1 MIVRYRPAFLLVPP
15 LLVAAGIQA
24 SEFLV
29 PKGVRDHLDKLEK
42 DWEVLKKSAQEEKEL
57 SKKAQVASVSKAQ
70 SAEKGKAVDSKP
82 VYIPI
87 PIWTTQKKSQD
98 YKADDKEWQE
108 FVRLEQDAKRIK
120 DLKNT
125 TAKAVA
131 NAVLDGLP
139 HHMQKA
145 WGLDGQIKYDTGL
158 IDFVFPFGPPP
169 IHERPALM
177 ITTDGNM
184 KWTCQKLP
192 DERGRRFYRIFH
204 PTVFA
209 SAFWAGGIAFYHF
222 YYRKARAKALEILGD
237 KPEEGTTQV
246 KAKAGL
252 TTKEKAEIKDA
263 LTISKPST
271 WKDLSDSAALLNTL
285 VPPPAPK
292 SALDAAVKAY
302 RRQYTNLQVEKWKE
316 CPRGGCYLMGYV
328 DIIGTKA
335 TIRVSVKAIYLP
347 SQNIFLGSPTM
358 GEAIVL
364 PKVSLMTADLI
375 KKEKLRT
382 EWREHL
388 ANKTDAWTL
397 EEEKVAK
404 MLGVSKPKKSNCDPA
419 KIKPK
424 GLGSGEGQI
433 KIDQDK
439 IEKSKA
445 EDLKDTKTDED
456 KVKIDRKKKGAE
468 QGSRSEK

>member
-1 MIVRYRPAFLLVPP
+1 MPP
-15 LLVAAGIQA
+15 LLIAAGIQG
-24 SEFLV
+24 SELLV
-29 PKGVRDHLDKLEK
+29 PKGVRDHFDKLEK
-42 DWEVLKKSAQEEKEL
+42 DWEVLKKSAEAEKEL
-57 SKKAQVASVSKAQ
+57 TKKGQVPNVTRVQ
-70 SAEKGKAVDSKP
+70 STDAGRSVDSKP

-87 PIWTTQKKSQD
+87 PIWTSQKKSQD
-98 YKADDKEWQE
+98 YKATDKEWQE
-108 FVRLEQDAKRIK
+108 FVKLEQDPKRIK
-120 DLKNT
+120 ELKNA

-131 NAVLDGLP
+131 NAVLDNLP
-139 HHMQKA
+139 RHMQKA
-145 WGLDGQIKYDTGL
+145 WGLDGQVKYDTGL

-169 IHERPALM
+169 VHVRPALM
-177 ITTDGNM
+177 ITPDGNV
-184 KWTCQKLP
+184 KWTSQKLP

-209 SAFWAGGIAFYHF
+209 SAFWAGGKAFYHF
-222 YYRKARAKALEILGD
+222 YYKIVKEKASEFIGVR
-237 KPEEGTTQV
+237 PEEGINQV
-246 KAKAGL
+246 QAKAGL

-263 LTISKPST
+263 LTISKPSAS
-271 WKDLSDSAALLNTL
+271 KDLLDSAALLHAL
-285 VPPPAPK
+285 VPPPKPK

-328 DIIGTKA
+328 DIMGTKA
-335 TIRVSVKAIYLP
+335 TIRVSVKAIYIP
-347 SQNIFLGSPTM
+347 SQSIFLGSPTM

-375 KKEKLRT
+375 KKENLRM

-388 ANKTDAWTL
+388 SKKTTGWTL

-404 MLGVSKPKKSNCDPA
+404 MLGVSKPKKPDSDPDKSKA
-419 KIKPK
+419 ND
-424 GLGSGEGQI
+424 LGSGEGQI
-433 KIDQDK
+433 KIDQAK

-445 EDLKDTKTDED
+445 EDLKESKSNED
-456 KVKIDRKKKGAE
+456 KVKIDPKKKGAE